1 MGYSPRSPQPRA
13 MTSMA
18 PSRGSPAGGMGGAVM
33 KMTVQV
39 PDGMVG
45 CIIGT
50 AGKAINDIQRFSGA
64 RVQISKRGEYFE
76 GTQNRIVT
84 MQGTM
89 QQCQHA
95 QVLIQQ
101 TMDSAPPRQQ

>member
-1 MGYSPRSPQPRA
+1 MGQMQQQFRPPQTMMAPRA
-13 MTSMA
+13 AM
-18 PSRGSPAGGMGGAVM
+18 GAGQTT
-33 KMTVQV
+33 MTVQV

-45 CIIGT
+45 AIIGT
-50 AGKAINDIQRFSGA
+50 QGKAINDIQQFSGA
-64 RVQISKRGEYFE
+64 RVQISKRGEYIE

-84 MQGTM
+84 MTGTM

-101 TMDSAPPRQQ
+101 AMDNAPPRPAQS